1 MINWPFH
8 ANARTDHTGSPRL
21 GGKAFSA
28 AGWITRS
35 GRRFFQE
42 TRHRQPADSRDAFAP
57 RKSFRHR
64 AARLRSSGRQ
74 RLQDSGRA
82 DSIPPVMLDLS
93 QYQSIGEALRDALD
107 QYSNEV
113 CLIEADRDR
122 EKERLTYRDFKQR
135 AHPLARALQEANL
148 SAGSRASIIMTNQS
162 KWLISAYAIF
172 FSGGVLVPLDYK
184 LTPDE
189 QWQLLKHSNA
199 TVLITEYPIWR
210 QLSVSAGRAAATNV
224 QTVLVTEAPA
234 KADLGGAQRWEEFRG
249 AEEPV
254 FIPRKRKDIASIV
267 YSSGT
272 GGRPKGCMMTHEN
285 YLEQC
290 VALTSVYPFWPG
302 VRYLSILP
310 TNHAIDFMVG
320 FFGPFTCGACVVH
333 LRTLRPEFVREAFM
347 RYKITYV
354 SLVPLVLKNLQKG
367 LEAKFAELPP
377 RKRKVFN
384 ALVAVNKSLTKSHPR
399 LWLSRRLLKQVHAAF
414 GGELQAIIVGGA
426 FTEPQTLQFF
436 YDLGIPVA
444 NGYGLTEAGTAITVN
459 DLKPFRAD
467 TVGKPLP
474 GMEVKIAD
482 PSPNGIGE
490 VCVRSKTVMSGYLN
504 EPELTA
510 ETIVDGWLRTGDLG
524 KFDAQGHL
532 RLSGRKKNMIV
543 TEEGK
548 NIYPE
553 DIEAAFESLPVKE
566 FCVFAANYIW
576 LQRSMVGEQLVL
588 VLHLEEGQTLTE
600 ELRREISARNSRL
613 LNYKRV
619 HGLVLVNEDFPRTA
633 SLKIKRNI
641 LAERLAQSDRASAI
655 LPL

>member
-1 MINWPFH
+1 
-8 ANARTDHTGSPRL
+8 
-21 GGKAFSA
+21 
-28 AGWITRS
+28 
-35 GRRFFQE
+35 
-42 TRHRQPADSRDAFAP
+42 
-57 RKSFRHR
+57 
-64 AARLRSSGRQ
+64 
-74 RLQDSGRA
+74 
-82 DSIPPVMLDLS
+82 MLDLFK
-93 QYQSIGEALRDALD
+93 YQSVGEALRDALD
-107 QYSNEV
+107 QFSNEV
-113 CLIEADRDR
+113 CLIEADRER
-122 EKERLTYRDFKQR
+122 EKERLTYLDFRER
-135 AHPLARALQEANL
+135 AHPLAKALQYGGF
-148 SAGSRASIIMTNQS
+148 SADSRAGIIMTNQS

-172 FSGGVLVPLDYK
+172 FTGGVLVPLDYK

-189 QWQLLKHSNA
+189 QWQLLKHSGA

-210 QLSVSAGRAAATNV
+210 QLSSPAGRAATANV

-234 KADLGGAQRWEEFRG
+234 GADLAGAKRWEEFRG
-249 AEEPV
+249 SGEPTFV
-254 FIPRKRKDIASIV
+254 GRKRSDTACIV

-290 VALTSVYPFWPG
+290 VALTAIYPFWPG

-320 FFGPFTCGACVVH
+320 FFGPFTCGAAVVH
-333 LRTLRPEFVREAFM
+333 LRTLRPEYVREAFPK
-347 RYKITYV
+347 YKITYV

-367 LEAKFAELPP
+367 LQGRFDALPSG
-377 RKRKVFN
+377 KRRVFN
-384 ALVAVNKSLTKSHPR
+384 ALVRLNMLLTKSQPR
-399 LWLSRRLLKQVHAAF
+399 PGISRLLLKQVHEAF
-414 GGELQAIIVGGA
+414 GGELRAIIVGGA

-474 GMEVKIAD
+474 GMEVRIVNPAAD
-482 PSPNGIGE
+482 GVGE
-490 VCVRSKTVMSGYLN
+490 VAVRSKTVMAGYLN

-510 ETIVDGWLRTGDLG
+510 ETIVEGWLLTGDLG
-524 KFDAQGHL
+524 RFDGTGHL
-532 RLSGRKKNMIV
+532 QLTGRKKNMIV

-553 DIEAAFESLPVKE
+553 DIETVFESLPVKE

-576 LQRSMVGEQLVL
+576 PTRSMVGEKLVL
-588 VLHLEEGQTLTE
+588 ALHLEPGQPYGE
-600 ELRREISARNSRL
+600 ELRRDINTRNNRL
-613 LNYKRV
+613 LNYKRI
-619 HGLVLVNEDFPRTA
+619 HGAVLLDEDFPRTA
-633 SLKIKRNI
+633 SLKIKRNV
-641 LAERLAQSDRASAI
+641 LAERLAKLDSAAAI